1 MNDYICWLENE
12 TEAEGWWYFVPSADK
27 AAQIFAE
34 EVWGNLQNTFEFK
47 VLVRRNGD
55 KNIRLFEV
63 NVMLEPEFEVYE
75 VKNNL
80 KLKKEA

>member
-12 TEAEGWWYFVPSADK
+12 TEAEGWWYSTRSADK
-27 AAQIFAE
+27 AAQVFAE
-34 EVWGNLQNTFEFK
+34 EVWGEVLNAFEFK
-47 VLVRRNGD
+47 VLIRRNGS

-75 VKNNL
+75 VENNL
-80 KLKKEA
+80 KLREEV

>member
-1 MNDYICWLENE
+1 M
-12 TEAEGWWYFVPSADK
+12 G
-27 AAQIFAE
+27 
-34 EVWGNLQNTFEFK
+34 EVLNAFEFK

-80 KLKKEA
+80 KLKKEV